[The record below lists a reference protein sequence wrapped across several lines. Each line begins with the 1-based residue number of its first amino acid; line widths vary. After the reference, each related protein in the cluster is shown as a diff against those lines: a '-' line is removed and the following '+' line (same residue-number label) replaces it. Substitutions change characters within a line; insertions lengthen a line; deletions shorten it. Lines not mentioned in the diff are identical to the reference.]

1 MASPSTD
8 QKKKGIIVARKA
20 VQKQLFYK
28 QASFLQPSKVTLQ
41 DLISRAIRKLKVT
54 KRIEV
59 ITDGGAPAG
68 DTSGQQWARLIN
80 SPRNYAGFAFGVLT
94 LYSPG
99 THHLVIE
106 TAVDEEKDELDVSQL
121 PPPEGMQFTETPLY
135 FAVRDDHVVI
145 VQSKALRVQEFE
157 AHLNWLLEF
166 AGAMP
171 STQRV
176 ELTDA
181 IPEQTR
187 KKLQSAPVKS
197 LTIGAPLISEPAP
210 GKGLAAKS
218 AAAINTVAK
227 GIGLDVLR
235 GLLSDKD
242 FSALKVEELT
252 EAPDIQV
259 SLQIKVIGHRK
270 ENDSSDK
277 IMKKI
282 MRELRHVE
290 DPSFFKA
297 EVKGMGRMDGTALR
311 VQSFKSIAGYDG
323 VLDTSDAYET
333 MRAWLES
340 IIDTGT
346 VRTD

>member
-1 MASPSTD
+1 M
-8 QKKKGIIVARKA
+8 ARKA
-20 VQKQLFYK
+20 LPKQLFYK
-28 QASFLQPSKVTLQ
+28 QAGFLQPSKVTLQ
-41 DLISRAIRKLKVT
+41 DLVSRSVRKLKVT
-54 KRIEV
+54 KRNEV
-59 ITDGGAPAG
+59 ITDGSATPSASGA
-68 DTSGQQWARLIN
+68 QQWVRLIN
-80 SPRNYAGFAFGVLT
+80 SPREYAGFIFGVLT

-121 PPPEGMQFTETPLY
+121 APPDGKQFTETPLY
-135 FAVRDDHVVI
+135 FGIRDNHVVI
-145 VQSKALRVQEFE
+145 IQSKALRVQELE
-157 AHLNWLLEF
+157 AHLNWLFEY
-166 AGAMP
+166 A
-171 STQRV
+171 STMASNQRV

-197 LTIGAPLISEPAP
+197 LTIGAPLISEVAP
-210 GKGLAAKS
+210 GKGVAAKS
-218 AAAINTVAK
+218 AAAVSKFAK
-227 GIGLDVLR
+227 GIGLDVLK
-235 GLLSDKD
+235 GLLSEKE
-242 FSALKVEELT
+242 FSALKVDELT

-259 SLQIKVIGHRK
+259 NLQIKVVGHRK
-270 ENDSSDK
+270 DDDSSDK

-297 EVKGMGRMDGTALR
+297 EVRGMGRMDGSALR
-311 VQSFKSIAGYDG
+311 VQSFKSVASYDG
-323 VLDTSDAYET
+323 VLDVSDAYET

-346 VRTD
+346 IRVD

>member
-1 MASPSTD
+1 
-8 QKKKGIIVARKA
+8 VARKTA
-20 VQKQLFYK
+20 QKQLFYK

-41 DLISRAIRKLKVT
+41 DLVSRAVRKLKVT
-54 KRIEV
+54 KRIET
-59 ITDGGAPAG
+59 IADGGTPVG
-68 DTSGQQWARLIN
+68 DASGQQWARLIN
-80 SPRNYAGFAFGVLT
+80 SPREYAGFTFGVLT

-99 THHLVIE
+99 THHLVIQ
-106 TAVDEEKDELDVSQL
+106 TAVDAEKDELDVSQL
-121 PPPEGMQFTETPLY
+121 PPPDGMQFTETPLY
-135 FAVRDDHVVI
+135 FAIRENHVVI

-171 STQRV
+171 STQLV
-176 ELTDA
+176 ELTDV
-181 IPEQTR
+181 IPEETR
-187 KKLQSAPVKS
+187 KKLQNAPVKS

-210 GKGLAAKS
+210 GKSLVAKS

-235 GLLSDKD
+235 GLLSEKD

-259 SLQIKVIGHRK
+259 NLQIRVIGHRK
-270 ENDSSDK
+270 ENDSADK

-297 EVKGMGRMDGTALR
+297 EVRGIGQMMDGNALR
-311 VQSFKSIAGYDG
+311 VQSYKSIASYDG
-323 VLDTSDAYET
+323 VLDTSDAYEI

-346 VRTD
+346 VRVD